1 MSSAR
6 SQPARAAPLG
16 APRCGAP
23 PARGLPGRAT
33 ATARPSAPSARA
45 RPTRKPAVAREPSLC
60 ARRRLPALARDRVRR
75 PYLPSSGGV
84 LAPPSQGTCTLEG
97 ESNRGGG
104 RNLTLGTSPP
114 AGAFSA
120 CCCCTGFAAAPR
132 GGAAAPP
139 HHRPTA
145 SWAASAP
152 PQRPARAL
160 AAPPRLHFAAA
171 IHRCAAAPRASP
183 EPLYGAMS
191 RLGCRRGCAGAPPAR
206 RDATAAACVVSLTS
220 PARASASQT
229 RASPL
234 PGAITGTAAAARAAP
249 AAPPA
254 PPGDAGRYPAAVA
267 TLPTAGAPPPPPPSA
282 LRP

>member
-1 MSSAR
+1 M
-6 SQPARAAPLG
+6 
-16 APRCGAP
+16 
-23 PARGLPGRAT
+23 
-33 ATARPSAPSARA
+33 
-45 RPTRKPAVAREPSLC
+45 
-60 ARRRLPALARDRVRR
+60 
-75 PYLPSSGGV
+75 

>member
-1 MSSAR
+1 M
-6 SQPARAAPLG
+6 
-16 APRCGAP
+16 
-23 PARGLPGRAT
+23 
-33 ATARPSAPSARA
+33 
-45 RPTRKPAVAREPSLC
+45 
-60 ARRRLPALARDRVRR
+60 
-75 PYLPSSGGV
+75 

-120 CCCCTGFAAAPR
+120 CCSCTGFAAAPR

-229 RASPL
+229 RASPF

-254 PPGDAGRYPAAVA
+254 PPGDAGRWPSVARHAASGSDSPRLRRCDFCAFSKAVGGIRPARPALVCPSVFPYTPGPGAVA
-267 TLPTAGAPPPPPPSA
+267 RCASRGRRGSENN
-282 LRP
+282 